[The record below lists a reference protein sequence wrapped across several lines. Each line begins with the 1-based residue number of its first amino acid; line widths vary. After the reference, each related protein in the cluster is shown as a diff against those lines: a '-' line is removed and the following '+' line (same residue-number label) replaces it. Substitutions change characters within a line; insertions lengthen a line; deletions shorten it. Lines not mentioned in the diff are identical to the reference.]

1 MCWFV
6 GIMLCVIA
14 ATLIIF
20 MLVKGLQYLTPD
32 LITTRPAPPSAAE
45 LGIKGGVLDPIFGT
59 LLLTL
64 VGTVFA
70 LPLGVGAA
78 VWIVEYGRPT
88 RLARAVESGIEVVAG
103 TPSIVLAVF
112 GLLLF
117 TNRFFAFT
125 SFASVGGSVLG
136 RSFINAG
143 VMMSFIAMPLIFTS
157 TREALMQIPAQ
168 TREASYAL
176 GKTQWSTIRRVLI
189 PSARP
194 GILTGTALGA
204 GRIAGDTAIVIILL
218 GATMRATTVGNVPLI
233 SGLRGTGSTLTTYVY
248 NFSPAGEGNSP
259 DRAYAAAFVLL
270 ILVLLLNFAVDV
282 VSRRSKKESV

>member
-1 MCWFV
+1 
-6 GIMLCVIA
+6 
-14 ATLIIF
+14 
-20 MLVKGLQYLTPD
+20 
-32 LITTRPAPPSAAE
+32 
-45 LGIKGGVLDPIFGT
+45 
-59 LLLTL
+59 
-64 VGTVFA
+64 
-70 LPLGVGAA
+70 
-78 VWIVEYGRPT
+78 
-88 RLARAVESGIEVVAG
+88 
-103 TPSIVLAVF
+103 
-112 GLLLF
+112 
-117 TNRFFAFT
+117 
-125 SFASVGGSVLG
+125 
-136 RSFINAG
+136 
-143 VMMSFIAMPLIFTS
+143 MSFIAMPLIFTS